1 MNNQHVIYVLYST
14 KTKSMYWSYIYSD
27 FLCLFLETL
36 INSID
41 FWFLEHTFAFF
52 FAWDSGIQYKI
63 VLFVIYNTLL
73 KLWLSIWIQL
83 FPLILFKFPH
93 HFGLSLRVFQ
103 YINYFPLR
111 KRYIISNFS
120 RKFLPISI
128 FANVLLTT
136 SSNVCFSWVFSFVT
150 ICKFY
155 PVYSVNF
162 TSLKRSKQL
171 QDMSLSARSY
181 IHGPTWFLAQ

>member
-1 MNNQHVIYVLYST
+1 MCCIQQKQKACIGHIVIFFAYFLKHLS
-14 KTKSMYWSYIYSD
+14 IALISD
-27 FLCLFLETL
+27 PWNILL
-36 INSID
+36 
-41 FWFLEHTFAFF
+41 HFF
-52 FAWDSGIQYKI
+52 FPWDSGIQHKI
-63 VLFVIYNTLL
+63 VLFVIHNTLL

-83 FPLILFKFPH
+83 FPLILFKFH
-93 HFGLSLRVFQ
+93 YHFGLSLRFFQ
-103 YINYFPLR
+103 YINYFLLR